1 MRISGEE
8 DIMFITVSGVLIRVS
23 VSDIS
28 QMGRNTQGVKVIRL
42 GDEEFVSTVA
52 KVQTSEDEDEVL
64 DELDEHEETDI
75 IIEAEETEE

>member
-1 MRISGEE
+1 ML
-8 DIMFITVSGVLIRVS
+8 ITVSGVLIRVS